1 MTVQNA
7 CGNPQSQF
15 LTRGLLFDSHAAR
28 IHTFDGITHDKALEI
43 LYEATVARQLET
55 SCESLPQHHWGRYFG
70 LPVMS
75 VNDVARYYG
84 LKAKKL
90 KALISAVPSPLEEL
104 FESGL
109 LVLRD
114 KALEDACKQ
123 LGISSTPSELIL
135 LPPQVVLKMC
145 LFLPAT
151 PAVVATVDALWN
163 YAVSE
168 ELNESTST
176 DWQKTCCHYRA
187 IHCDRISD
195 RELTECLVKAK
206 ELNLY
211 PYVQHF
217 GQQDCL
223 KSWLSLFAYE
233 GEFPPVRGDFYIKKQ
248 TWADRI
254 SDVCLRE

>member
-7 CGNPQSQF
+7 CGDAQPQF
-15 LTRGLLFDSHAAR
+15 LTRESLFTSHAAR

-55 SCESLPQHHWGRYFG
+55 SCESLPQHHWGKYFG

-75 VNDVARYYG
+75 VNNVAGYYG

-90 KALISAVPSPLEEL
+90 KALISGVPSSLEEL

-114 KALEDACKQ
+114 KALADACEQ
-123 LGISSTPSELIL
+123 LGIPSTPSELIL
-135 LPPQVVLKMC
+135 LPPQAVLKMC

-151 PAVVATVDALWN
+151 ATVVATVDALWS
-163 YAVSE
+163 YAVGE
-168 ELNESTST
+168 ELSESTPA
-176 DWQKTCCHYRA
+176 DWEKTCYRYRA

-223 KSWLSLFAYE
+223 KTWLSLLAYD
-233 GEFPPVRGDFYIKKQ
+233 GEFPPVRGDFYIKKH